1 MNVSYN
7 GVEVLRV
14 QPRRHFLLLVVVTQ
28 LQWLDDLDERVEE
41 LVEGPLPLVQL
52 DELDSGVLFLVWV
65 IEE

>member
-1 MNVSYN
+1 MNVSHN
-7 GVEVLRV
+7 GVEVLGV
-14 QPRRHFLLLVVVTQ
+14 QPGRHFLLLVVVTQ